1 MGDTTDGSQEAAR
14 SAQAEVSSQ
23 DDTHISFLDW
33 ALRRRGRAP
42 VNEPRPATDLD
53 RASAAGARQMLVN
66 LRKMGGLRVENVAI
80 PRADIVAVADDISL
94 TDLMDVFRE
103 SGYSRIP
110 VFAETLDNPMGLI
123 HLKDVA
129 LEYGFSGDKRK
140 FDLKPLMRPLLYAP
154 PSMPIGA
161 LLQKMQGERR
171 HMALVIDE
179 YGGVDGLITMEDLVE
194 QIVGEIADE
203 HDVDADEDQDWTA
216 EDDGTYRASARA
228 DLRDFEAVAGVDLL
242 PDDLDED
249 VDTLGGLVF
258 MLAGRVPIRGEV
270 VRHPAGHEFEV
281 LDADARRLT
290 RVRVRLSKTG
300 KARRAAE

>member
-1 MGDTTDGSQEAAR
+1 MGDTTDGSQDAAPG
-14 SAQAEVSSQ
+14 AQAEVPSQ

-33 ALRRRGRAP
+33 ALRRRGRTQ
-42 VNEPRPATDLD
+42 VSEPRPATDLD
-53 RASAAGARQMLVN
+53 RASADGARQMLVN

-94 TDLMDVFRE
+94 PDLVEVFRE

-110 VFAETLDNPMGLI
+110 VYSEALDNPLGLI

-129 LEYGFSGDKRK
+129 LEYGFNGARDD
-140 FDLKPLMRPLLYAP
+140 FDIQPLMRPLLYAP

-179 YGGVDGLITMEDLVE
+179 YGGADGLITMEDLVE

-203 HDVDADEDQDWTA
+203 HDADEDQEWSIESEGVFRTI
-216 EDDGTYRASARA
+216 ARA
-228 DLRDFEAVAGVDLL
+228 DLNAFETAAGVDLL

-258 MLAGRVPIRGEV
+258 MLAGRVPVRGEV

-281 LDADARRLT
+281 LDADARRVT
-290 RVRVRLSKTG
+290 RMRVRLNKSG
-300 KARRAAE
+300 KVRRAAE

>member
-1 MGDTTDGSQEAAR
+1 MGDTTDGSQEAAQR
-14 SAQAEVSSQ
+14 AQAEVTPQ
-23 DDTHISFLDW
+23 EDTHISFLDW
-33 ALRRRGRAP
+33 ALRRRGRAAT
-42 VNEPRPATDLD
+42 NEPRPATDLD

-94 TDLMDVFRE
+94 SDLMDVFRE
-103 SGYSRIP
+103 SGY
-110 VFAETLDNPMGLI
+110 
-123 HLKDVA
+123 
-129 LEYGFSGDKRK
+129 
-140 FDLKPLMRPLLYAP
+140 
-154 PSMPIGA
+154 GA
-161 LLQKMQGERR
+161 
-171 HMALVIDE
+171 
-179 YGGVDGLITMEDLVE
+179 DGLITMEDLVE

-203 HDVDADEDQDWTA
+203 HDATEDLEWTSEAD
-216 EDDGTYRASARA
+216 GVYRASARA
-228 DLRDFEAVAGVDLL
+228 DLREFEAVAGVDLL

-258 MLAGRVPIRGEV
+258 MLAGRVPVRGEV

-290 RVRVRLSKTG
+290 RMRVRLSKSG

>member
-1 MGDTTDGSQEAAR
+1 MGDTTDGSQEAAQR
-14 SAQAEVSSQ
+14 AQAEVTPQ
-23 DDTHISFLDW
+23 EDTHISFLDW
-33 ALRRRGRAP
+33 ALRRRGRAAT
-42 VNEPRPATDLD
+42 NEPRPATDLD

-94 TDLMDVFRE
+94 SDLMDVFRE

-110 VFAETLDNPMGLI
+110 VFSDTLDNPLGLV

-129 LEYGFSGDKRK
+129 LEYGFNGDERD
-140 FDLKPLMRPLLYAP
+140 FVLEPLMRPLLYAP

-179 YGGVDGLITMEDLVE
+179 YGGADGLITMEDLVE

-203 HDVDADEDQDWTA
+203 HDATEDLEWTSEAD
-216 EDDGTYRASARA
+216 GVYRASARA
-228 DLRDFEAVAGVDLL
+228 DLREFEAVAGVDLL

-258 MLAGRVPIRGEV
+258 MLAGRVPVRGEV

-290 RVRVRLSKTG
+290 RMRVRLSKSG

>member
-1 MGDTTDGSQEAAR
+1 MGDTTDGSQEAAQR
-14 SAQAEVSSQ
+14 AQAEVTPQ
-23 DDTHISFLDW
+23 EDTHISFLDW
-33 ALRRRGRAP
+33 ALRRRGRAAT
-42 VNEPRPATDLD
+42 NEPRPATDLD

-80 PRADIVAVADDISL
+80 PRAGIVAVADDISL
-94 TDLMDVFRE
+94 SDLMDVFRE

-110 VFAETLDNPMGLI
+110 VFSDTLDNPLGLV

-129 LEYGFSGDKRK
+129 LEYGFNGDERD
-140 FDLKPLMRPLLYAP
+140 FVLEPLMRPLLYAP

-179 YGGVDGLITMEDLVE
+179 YGGADGLITMEDLVE

-203 HDVDADEDQDWTA
+203 HDATEDLEWISEAD
-216 EDDGTYRASARA
+216 GVYRASARA
-228 DLRDFEAVAGVDLL
+228 DLREFEAVAGVDLL

-258 MLAGRVPIRGEV
+258 MLAGRVPVRGEV

-290 RVRVRLSKTG
+290 RMRVRLSKSG

>member
-1 MGDTTDGSQEAAR
+1 MGDSTDGSSSAAQ
-14 SAQAEVSSQ
+14 SAQAEVSPQ
-23 DDTHISFLDW
+23 PDTNISFLDW
-33 ALRRRGRAP
+33 ALRRRGKAASA
-42 VNEPRPATDLD
+42 EPRPATDLD
-53 RASAAGARQMLVN
+53 KASAAGARQMLVN
-66 LRKMGGLRVENVAI
+66 LRNMRDMRVENVAI
-80 PRADIVAVADDISL
+80 PRADIVAVPDDISL
-94 TDLMDVFRE
+94 SDLMDVFRT

-110 VFAETLDNPMGLI
+110 VYDETLDNPLGLI

-129 LEYGFSGDKRK
+129 LEYGFSGDKGA
-140 FDLKPLMRPLLYAP
+140 FEVSHLIRPLLYAP

-179 YGGVDGLITMEDLVE
+179 YGGADGLVTMEDLVE

-203 HDVDADEDQDWTA
+203 HDSEEDQEWS
-216 EDDGTYRASARA
+216 EEGDGVFRASARA
-228 DLRDFEAVAGVDLL
+228 DLREFETVAGVDLL

-258 MLAGRVPIRGEV
+258 MLAGRVPLRGEV

-290 RVRVRLSKTG
+290 RMRVRLSKSG
-300 KARRAAE
+300 KVRRAAE

>member
-1 MGDTTDGSQEAAR
+1 
-14 SAQAEVSSQ
+14 
-23 DDTHISFLDW
+23 
-33 ALRRRGRAP
+33 
-42 VNEPRPATDLD
+42 
-53 RASAAGARQMLVN
+53 MLVN

-94 TDLMDVFRE
+94 SDLMDVFRE

-110 VFAETLDNPMGLI
+110 VFSDTLDNPLGLV

-129 LEYGFSGDKRK
+129 LEYGFNGDERD
-140 FDLKPLMRPLLYAP
+140 FVLEPLMRPLLYAP

-179 YGGVDGLITMEDLVE
+179 YGGADGLITMEDLVE

-203 HDVDADEDQDWTA
+203 HDATEDLEWTSEAD
-216 EDDGTYRASARA
+216 GVYRASARA
-228 DLRDFEAVAGVDLL
+228 DLREFEAAVAGVDLL

-258 MLAGRVPIRGEV
+258 MLAGRVPVRGEV

-290 RVRVRLSKTG
+290 RMRVRLSKSG

>member
-1 MGDTTDGSQEAAR
+1 MGDTTDGSQPAAQ
-14 SAQAEVSSQ
+14 SAPDESTSQ
-23 DDTHISFLDW
+23 DQGSISFLDW
-33 ALRRRGRAP
+33 ALRRRGRKP
-42 VNEPRPATDLD
+42 VTEPRPATDMD

-66 LRKMGGLRVENVAI
+66 LRNMRGMRVENVAI
-80 PRADIVAVADDISL
+80 PRADIVAVPNDISL
-94 TDLMDVFRE
+94 VDLMDVFRE

-110 VFAETLDNPMGLI
+110 VFSETLDNPLGLI

-129 LEYGFSGDKRK
+129 LEYGFDRSDRP
-140 FDLKPLMRPLLYAP
+140 FEMEPLMRPLLFAP

-179 YGGVDGLITMEDLVE
+179 YGGADGLITMEDLVE

-203 HDVDADEDQDWTA
+203 HDADEDQEWTL
-216 EDDGTYRASARA
+216 ESDGVYRATARA
-228 DLRDFEAVAGVDLL
+228 DLQEFEAVAGVDLL

-249 VDTLGGLVF
+249 VDTLGGLIF
-258 MLAGRVPIRGEV
+258 ILAGRVPVRGEV

-281 LDADARRLT
+281 LDADARRIT
-290 RVRVRLSKTG
+290 RMRVRLSKPG
-300 KARRAAE
+300 KPRRAAE

>member
-1 MGDTTDGSQEAAR
+1 MGDTTDGSQEAAQR
-14 SAQAEVSSQ
+14 AQAEVTPQ
-23 DDTHISFLDW
+23 EDTHISFLDW
-33 ALRRRGRAP
+33 ALRRRGRAAT
-42 VNEPRPATDLD
+42 NEPRPATDLD

-94 TDLMDVFRE
+94 SDLMDVFRE

-110 VFAETLDNPMGLI
+110 VFSDTLDNPLGLV

-129 LEYGFSGDKRK
+129 LEYGFNGDERD
-140 FDLKPLMRPLLYAP
+140 FVLEPLMRPLLYAP

-179 YGGVDGLITMEDLVE
+179 YGGADGLITMEDLVE

-203 HDVDADEDQDWTA
+203 HDATEDLEWISEAD
-216 EDDGTYRASARA
+216 GVYRASARA
-228 DLRDFEAVAGVDLL
+228 DLREFEAVAGVDLL

-258 MLAGRVPIRGEV
+258 MLAGRVPVRGEV

-290 RVRVRLSKTG
+290 RMRVRLSKSG

>member
-1 MGDTTDGSQEAAR
+1 MGDTTDGSHLAAR
-14 SAQAEVSSQ
+14 SAQETGYTQ
-23 DDTHISFLDW
+23 PEKHISFLDW
-33 ALRRRGRAP
+33 ALRRKGRTSSA
-42 VNEPRPATDLD
+42 EPRPATDLD

-66 LRKMGGLRVENVAI
+66 LNNMRGLRVENVAM
-80 PRADIVAVADDISL
+80 PRADIVAVPDDISL
-94 TDLMDVFRE
+94 ADLMDVFRD
-103 SGYSRIP
+103 SGYSRLP
-110 VFAETLDNPMGLI
+110 VYEETLDNPRGI
-123 HLKDVA
+123 VHLKDVA
-129 LEYGFSGDKRK
+129 LEYGFDGNESEFELGH
-140 FDLKPLMRPLLYAP
+140 LMRPLLYAP

-161 LLQKMQGERR
+161 LLQKMQSERL

-179 YGGVDGLITMEDLVE
+179 YGGADGLITMEDLVE

-203 HDVDADEDQDWTA
+203 HDT
-216 EDDGTYRASARA
+216 EDDDQEWLVESDGIFRARARA
-228 DLRDFEAVAGVDLL
+228 DLQAFEAAAGVDLL

-258 MLAGRVPIRGEV
+258 MLAGRVPSRGEV

-290 RVRVRLSKTG
+290 RMRVRLSKAV

>member
-1 MGDTTDGSQEAAR
+1 MGDTTDGSQDAALR
-14 SAQAEVSSQ
+14 AQTEVTPQ
-23 DDTHISFLDW
+23 DDTHISFL
-33 ALRRRGRAP
+33 
-42 VNEPRPATDLD
+42 E
-53 RASAAGARQMLVN
+53 RQMLVN

-80 PRADIVAVADDISL
+80 PRADIIAVPDDISL
-94 TDLMDVFRE
+94 SDLMAVFQE

-110 VFAETLDNPMGLI
+110 VFSDTLDNPLGLV

-129 LEYGFSGDKRK
+129 LEYGFGETRA
-140 FDLKPLMRPLLYAP
+140 FHLEPLMRPLLYAP

-179 YGGVDGLITMEDLVE
+179 YGGADGLITMEDLVE

-203 HDVDADEDQDWTA
+203 HDADEDQEWSA
-216 EDDGTYRASARA
+216 EGEGVYRASARA
-228 DLRDFEAVAGVDLL
+228 DLREFEAVAGVDLL

-258 MLAGRVPIRGEV
+258 MLSGRVPVRGEV

-281 LDADARRLT
+281 LEADARRVT
-290 RVRVRLSKTG
+290 RMRVRLSKSG
-300 KARRAAE
+300 KPRRAAE

>member
-1 MGDTTDGSQEAAR
+1 MGDTTDGSQDAAQ
-14 SAQAEVSSQ
+14 SAQVEVSSR
-23 DDTHISFLDW
+23 DDSQISFLDW
-33 ALRRRGRAP
+33 ALRRRGKAAGS
-42 VNEPRPATDLD
+42 EPRPATDLD

-94 TDLMDVFRE
+94 SDLVEVFRE

-110 VFAETLDNPMGLI
+110 VFSETLDNPLGLI

-129 LEYGFSGDKRK
+129 LEYGFSEDADK
-140 FDLKPLMRPLLYAP
+140 FDLEPLMRPLLYAP

-179 YGGVDGLITMEDLVE
+179 YGGADGLITMEDLVE

-203 HDVDADEDQDWTA
+203 HDADEDQEWSEEA
-216 EDDGTYRASARA
+216 DGVFRTIARA
-228 DLRDFEAVAGVDLL
+228 DLNAFETAAGVDLL

-249 VDTLGGLVF
+249 VDTLGGLVV
-258 MLAGRVPIRGEV
+258 MLAGRVPVRGEV

-281 LDADARRLT
+281 LDADARRVT
-290 RVRVRLSKTG
+290 RMRVRLSKSG
-300 KARRAAE
+300 KSRRAAE